1 MTTTEPIDERRYK
14 SAEILLQDI
23 HSTAQG
29 ICKHVAA
36 LELYGIDVL
45 QSAMEPNAMEAVSF
59 MAEQSLMYAGFLVKD
74 LERLVGEC
82 GFFVEDNA
90 TT

>member
-1 MTTTEPIDERRYK
+1 MSPDVDERRYK

-23 HSTAQG
+23 HSTAEAV
-29 ICKHVAA
+29 CKYVAA
-36 LELYGIDVL
+36 LKLYGIDVL

-74 LERLVGEC
+74 LERLVSEC
-82 GFFVEDNA
+82 AFFVEDSA
-90 TT
+90 IT